1 MKQMRKKL
9 IVLRSGIP
17 ASFPPISTCKAGK
30 PLGPQRSKSA
40 FSLAGWSK
48 RTCPARFTRQ
58 LFAPQRRAPEAAAPL
73 TPFLHTWPARMQCCH
88 CRKLYYD
95 CCQTTQSNPPSLCA
109 RPKHQ
114 NYPKCS
120 KRVSPK
126 VGCIRL
132 SAVIHKQPHYRL
144 AALIRGL
151 HKLSTNC
158 TTKPIPTTN
167 PIPAEKTITKRSNN

>member
-1 MKQMRKKL
+1 MRFT
-9 IVLRSGIP
+9 GIP
-17 ASFPPISTCKAGK
+17 ASFPPIPTCKAGK
-30 PLGPQRSKSA
+30 PLGPQCSKSA

-48 RTCPARFTRQ
+48 QTCPARFTCQ